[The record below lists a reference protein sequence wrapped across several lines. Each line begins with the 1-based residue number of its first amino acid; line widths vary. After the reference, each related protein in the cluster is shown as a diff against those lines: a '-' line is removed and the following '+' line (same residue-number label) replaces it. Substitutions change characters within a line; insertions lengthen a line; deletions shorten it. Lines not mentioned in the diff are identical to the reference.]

1 MDIYTYEYLFILMQK
16 GLCLPLLDVVRILC
30 NNKILNISIMCSKF
44 LVAELDSKSEG
55 KREIWKTSIM
65 GLQLYKTIILKVKV
79 GILFGI

>member
-1 MDIYTYEYLFILMQK
+1 
-16 GLCLPLLDVVRILC
+16 
-30 NNKILNISIMCSKF
+30 MCSKF
-44 LVAELDSKSEG
+44 LVAEHDSKYEG